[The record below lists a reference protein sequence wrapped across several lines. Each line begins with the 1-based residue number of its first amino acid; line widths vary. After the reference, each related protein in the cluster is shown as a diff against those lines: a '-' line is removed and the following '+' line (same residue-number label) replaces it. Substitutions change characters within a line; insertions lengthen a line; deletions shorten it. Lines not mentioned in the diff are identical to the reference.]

1 MIERHIILF
10 TSHKCNPCEKE
21 LRNLSKFKKLRAF
34 PKEENRF
41 IIVNIL
47 DVEHSMWVELFRPM
61 ATPEIKIIDIK
72 DLKVEATF
80 SGVGCVNAAWSYLD
94 IPVQGSSPQETG
106 LKLDRS
112 FPAEQKPPRRE
123 EPEEPLNLQ
132 EEPEQ
137 SIGNAEH
144 STVNID
150 PENLEKA
157 AEAAEIAE
165 KERQASISSS

>member
-1 MIERHIILF
+1 MTMIERYIILF
-10 TSHKCNPCEKE
+10 TSHKCDPCEKE
-21 LRNLSKFKKLRAF
+21 LRNLAKFKKLRAF

-61 ATPEIKIIDIK
+61 TTPEIKIIDIK

-94 IPVQGSSPQETG
+94 IPIQGSSPQKTG
-106 LKLDRS
+106 LKLNRS
-112 FPAEQKPPRRE
+112 FPPEQKPPRRE
-123 EPEEPLNLQ
+123 EPPNIQ

-144 STVNID
+144 STENID

-165 KERQASISSS
+165 KERQASNSSS